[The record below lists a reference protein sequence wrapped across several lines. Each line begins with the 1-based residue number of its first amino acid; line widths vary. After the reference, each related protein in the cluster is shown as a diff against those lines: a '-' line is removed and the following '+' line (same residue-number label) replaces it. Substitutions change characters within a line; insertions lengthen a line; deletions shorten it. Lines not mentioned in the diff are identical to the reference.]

1 MDAEL
6 APPPDRQIRTIRLIY
21 FMAGIGISAWAII
34 VPFAK
39 IRFGLDDGALGLI
52 LMASGTGGVLAMPFA
67 GPLIGKFGSR
77 TVLLWAGIIYGVTLA
92 LLNLAPNVPVL
103 VIMLFLFGGTFGA
116 IDVAMNAQAVVIEAR
131 SGRLLMSG
139 FHALYSFGSLSVA
152 LCTSLLLRCG
162 ISHVFCSFLFA
173 LVVLGILTQIR
184 QLLPR
189 HHDLP
194 SGPAFALP
202 NRATLLLGLCCFT
215 CFLTEGAVTD
225 WSTVFLRFSRNVS
238 ISSAT
243 LGYAGF
249 SIMMALSRL
258 TGDRIAARIGKP
270 ALMRWGAVIAAFGM
284 ALTVTLRSV
293 PLDIAGF
300 ALAGVGTGNIAP
312 LLFGAA
318 SRVPGMAASLAVPAV
333 VSLGYMGFLAGPVG
347 IGLVAHHFSL
357 AVSLGLDAAMMF
369 LLAFAAKAAV

>member
-1 MDAEL
+1 
-6 APPPDRQIRTIRLIY
+6 
-21 FMAGIGISAWAII
+21 
-34 VPFAK
+34 
-39 IRFGLDDGALGLI
+39 
-52 LMASGTGGVLAMPFA
+52 
-67 GPLIGKFGSR
+67 
-77 TVLLWAGIIYGVTLA
+77 
-92 LLNLAPNVPVL
+92 
-103 VIMLFLFGGTFGA
+103 
-116 IDVAMNAQAVVIEAR
+116 
-131 SGRLLMSG
+131 
-139 FHALYSFGSLSVA
+139 
-152 LCTSLLLRCG
+152 
-162 ISHVFCSFLFA
+162 VFCSFLFA